1 MTNCHPGAKPKG
13 ALEDTEN
20 IAEVVELIRKI
31 GMGDRVSFDT
41 FYHRFSALIYST
53 ALRVLASESDAED
66 VAQEVFFMLWEK
78 APLYDPSRGK
88 PLTWAI
94 TMTRNKAIDRLRSLH
109 RKYRLQDEVQKE
121 TAGDDTSTE
130 REPFEDLDH
139 AEKGRLV
146 RSAVLKLNK
155 EQREVIEM
163 VYFGGLTQQE
173 IADRLHKPLGTVKA
187 RIRRGMLR
195 LRKMIGSSL

>member
-1 MTNCHPGAKPKG
+1 
-13 ALEDTEN
+13 LEDAEN

-31 GMGDRVSFDT
+31 GMGDNRSFEE
-41 FYHRFSALIYST
+41 FYGRFSGLIYAT

-78 APLYDPSRGK
+78 APMYDPARGK
-88 PLTWAI
+88 PITWVI

-109 RKYRLQDEVQKE
+109 RRFRLQDEVQKE
-121 TAGDDTSTE
+121 VGKEEQLSE

-139 AEKGRLV
+139 QEKGRLV
-146 RSAVLKLNK
+146 RCAVMKLNK
-155 EQREVIEM
+155 QQREAIEM

-173 IADRLHKPLGTVKA
+173 IAVRLREPLGTVKA

-195 LRKMIGSSL
+195 LRKIVGSTV

>member
-1 MTNCHPGAKPKG
+1 MDDA
-13 ALEDTEN
+13 EN

-31 GMGDRVSFDT
+31 GMGDRASFEE
-41 FYHRFSALIYST
+41 FYKRFSGLIYST
-53 ALRVLASESDAED
+53 ALRVLASDSDAED

-78 APLYDPSRGK
+78 APMYDASRGK

-109 RKYRLQDEVQKE
+109 RKYRLQDEVQKA

-130 REPFEDLDH
+130 REPFDDLDH

-173 IADRLHKPLGTVKA
+173 IAVRIRKPLSTVKA

-195 LRKMIGSSL
+195 LKKMIGSSL